1 MGITS
6 SIPVNNEEHIENN
19 LNQEIDNIAINYI
32 FTQNTIDLIRL
43 SDKDYYDNMI
53 ILTSGII
60 RKRLSPLQLSYLH
73 ERVMNGMNED
83 LYFQNT
89 RNMKN
94 MIPKNDKLK
103 DKLLRN
109 ISKFYMKI
117 ITIYSAIVV

>member
-60 RKRLSPLQLSYLH
+60 RKINSITIIFLH

-83 LYFQNT
+83 LYFQN
-89 RNMKN
+89 
-94 MIPKNDKLK
+94 
-103 DKLLRN
+103 
-109 ISKFYMKI
+109 SKHEKYD
-117 ITIYSAIVV
+117 S